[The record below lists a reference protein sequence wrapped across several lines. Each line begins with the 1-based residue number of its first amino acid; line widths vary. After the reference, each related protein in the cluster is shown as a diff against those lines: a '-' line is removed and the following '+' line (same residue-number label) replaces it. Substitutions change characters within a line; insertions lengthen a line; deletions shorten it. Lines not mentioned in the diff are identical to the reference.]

1 MNSGGLDR
9 NKIARYEL
17 KYIIPKALVADIEEY
32 IEIYCK
38 KDSHSAQTQD
48 GYYTVNTLYLDSP
61 NFLLLDHKRSD
72 LSQRFT
78 LRIRS
83 YADGTKPPYFFE
95 VKKKSGMIVDKIRA
109 CVEEQD
115 LREVFK
121 RPDGAL
127 GLNIEDKKNLK
138 YFIRKAEELHA
149 RPKIFTQ
156 YKRLAFFSEFDEYV
170 RITFD
175 RDLKFCKSKK
185 FDVIPG
191 NYEVKNY
198 DYQAFMKGM
207 PADSVVLEIKTLTSV
222 PRWVIELIQYF
233 GLNRGSFSKFE
244 SSLVEA
250 SGASDA
256 ELFELGATL

>member
-1 MNSGGLDR
+1 MDSGGLDR

-17 KYIIPKALVADIEEY
+17 KYIIPKSMVAKIEEY
-32 IEIYCK
+32 IEIYCQ
-38 KDSHSAQTQD
+38 KDNHSIKAPD

-72 LSQRFT
+72 MSKRFT
-78 LRIRS
+78 LRIRG
-83 YADGTKPPYFFE
+83 YADGENPPYFFE
-95 VKKKSGMIVDKIRA
+95 VKKKSGMIIDKIRA
-109 CVEEQD
+109 CVDVKD
-115 LREVFK
+115 LYEVFK

-127 GLNIEDKKNLK
+127 GLNAEDKKNLK

-156 YKRLAFFSEFDEYV
+156 YRRLAFFSVFDEYV

-185 FDVIPG
+185 FDVVPAH
-191 NYEVKNY
+191 YDVANY
-198 DYQAFMKGM
+198 DYKTFLKGM

-233 GLNRGSFSKFE
+233 GLERGSFSKFE
-244 SSLVEA
+244 SSIIEA
-250 SGASDA
+250 SGVNDE
-256 ELFELGATL
+256 ELFSLGPMN